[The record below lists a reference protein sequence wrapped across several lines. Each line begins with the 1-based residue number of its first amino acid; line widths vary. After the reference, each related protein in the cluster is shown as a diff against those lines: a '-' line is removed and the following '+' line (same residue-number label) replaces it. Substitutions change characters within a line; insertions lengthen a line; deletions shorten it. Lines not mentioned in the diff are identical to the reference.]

1 MENRRNLSSQE
12 RTLLEARGCFAEE
25 WDNILVAPSFRVEQL
40 RNVRFGGHVS
50 IGANTFISDAV
61 IRNYDIGQRC
71 TIESVMRLECRHA
84 TTFGEGVRVSVV
96 NENGGREV
104 IIYRDLTAQAAYL
117 MAMMR
122 HRKAATE
129 AILSLA
135 EKRAERRGAER
146 GYIGDDVTI
155 IGAKFLREL
164 YIEDGA
170 TIEGVSQLE
179 NGTVGRRA
187 TVGVNVC
194 AEEFIFAEDS
204 KILNGAIVERCY
216 VGANTIL
223 SNGFTA
229 VDSLFFA
236 NCHCENGEAAAVF
249 AGPYTVSHHKS
260 SLLIAG
266 VFSFFNA
273 GSGTNQSNHLFKSGA
288 VHQAIHM
295 RGTKFGSNAYVM
307 APAIEG
313 PYTVVLGR
321 HTRHHD
327 LQDMPY
333 AYLIEEEGHSSLLPG
348 MALTSYGAVR
358 DTEKWKIR
366 DKRTEKRDNICF
378 EEFNPFITGK
388 MLRGVDA
395 LIRMRENDPE
405 AKTYTYNRTIIK
417 SSMLARGIK
426 LYNSAIGASL
436 GAMLSSGEYNYTATP
451 CDGEWID
458 LAGQYVPLCLVDDIL
473 TRAEHGTLTLEEMDA
488 MLSRAMADYNDM
500 AATYAYLLL
509 ARLMGHNPSKEEVE
523 ETITSARN
531 ILSQMRET
539 TDNDRRRDANEDMWT
554 GYGYDFHTAEAR
566 EADFKNTR

>member
-1 MENRRNLSSQE
+1 MRERRLLTAEE
-12 RTLLEARGCFAEE
+12 RAALEQRGCIADN
-25 WDNILVAPSFRVEQL
+25 WDDVQVAPEFEVTQL
-40 RNVRFGGHVS
+40 RNVRFEGQVS
-50 IGANTFISDAV
+50 IGAKSRITDAV
-61 IRNYDIGQRC
+61 ICNYAIGDNC
-71 TIESVMRLECRHA
+71 LIESVTRMECRHS
-84 TTFGEGVRVSVV
+84 TRFGEGVRVSAV

-104 IIYRDLTAQAAYL
+104 VIYRNLTAQCAYL

-122 HRKAATE
+122 HNKAATN
-129 AILSLA
+129 ALAVLA
-135 EKRAERRGAER
+135 EDAAERRRSEQGIVADNVR
-146 GYIGDDVTI
+146 I
-155 IGAKFLREL
+155 IGVKFLREVL
-164 YIEDGA
+164 VEQDA
-170 TIEGVSQLE
+170 TIEGASLLE

-187 TVGVNVC
+187 TVGVDVR
-194 AEEFIFAEDS
+194 AEDFIFAEDS
-204 KILNGAIVERCY
+204 KVKGGAIVERCY

-236 NCHCENGEAAAVF
+236 NCHCENGEAAAIF

-313 PYTVVLGR
+313 PYTVILGR

-333 AYLIEEEGHSSLLPG
+333 AYLIEENGQSSLLPA

-358 DTEKWKIR
+358 DTEKWKTR
-366 DKRTEKRDNICF
+366 DKRTEKRDNIRF
-378 EEFNPFITGK
+378 EEFNPFLTGK

-395 LIRMRENDPE
+395 LTRMRENDPE
-405 AKTYTYNRTIIK
+405 AKTYTYNRTVIK
-417 SSMLARGIK
+417 ASMLARGIK
-426 LYNSAIGASL
+426 LYNSAIAASL
-436 GAMLSSGEYNYTATP
+436 GAMLSAGRHTSTAP

-458 LAGQYVPLCLVDDIL
+458 LAGQYLPLAIVEQIL
-473 TRAEHGTLTLEEMDA
+473 DQAANNSLTLDDLHETLDK
-488 MLSRAMADYNDM
+488 AMAEYEDM
-500 AATYAYLLL
+500 AATYAYATLG
-509 ARLMGHNPSKEEVE
+509 RLMGHQPSEEEVR
-523 ETITSARN
+523 ETITAGEN
-531 ILSQMRET
+531 ILARMRET
-539 TDNDRRRDANEDMWT
+539 TDNDRRRDAGEDMWI
-554 GYGYDFHTAEAR
+554 GYGYDFR
-566 EADFKNTR
+566 EVDVREQDFKNTR